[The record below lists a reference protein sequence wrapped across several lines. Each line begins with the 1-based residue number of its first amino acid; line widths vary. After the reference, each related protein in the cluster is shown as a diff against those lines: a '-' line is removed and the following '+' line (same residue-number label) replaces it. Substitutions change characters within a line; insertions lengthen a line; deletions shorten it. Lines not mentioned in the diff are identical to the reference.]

1 MQSILWLSGWL
12 VAFGALCRFGF
23 QLALKP
29 RPADR
34 LRLIK
39 LAVFALST
47 GVVALLAQFAVFQHD
62 QHFDATSHKAL
73 TADKA
78 TRDLV
83 DSLRES
89 VKITYFGH
97 DADPRVRR
105 LITVLE
111 TLARRSKFL
120 EVKATDPDKDPVLAR
135 RYNVNLYNVAVVE
148 AGERRLLVRST
159 NEIDLGLAI
168 QKALRQKV
176 VSVCFVEGHGEAEI
190 YNEEFHTHM
199 ESFGGSDVSDGHHH
213 GHAHIPIVQSTAHG
227 IGRLRQSL
235 EAIGY
240 EPRLVNLTTES
251 ERLPACDVVSVVQ
264 PRYPFTADEIAR
276 LQRYHESG
284 TSVLAFIDIGYE
296 LGEMG
301 KFFAKHGV
309 KLEDTILVDQ
319 KQHHE
324 TDAQSI
330 AISAYP
336 VHPVTKQI
344 AMAIFPGARSLVMEK
359 EIQFA
364 PLVTG
369 NKTSEKYF
377 LHHHHEGDIA
387 PSLQRTE
394 QATTP
399 EPPIIAVAKDEDAQ
413 SGKLVVFGEADFLTN
428 SYFPY
433 LSNNALALSI
443 FRWAADEQEAVATKP
458 IVPVFQRIV
467 LTRED
472 MNKLF
477 FGLVVGLPGLIL
489 LIGAGVWLSRR

>member
-1 MQSILWLSGWL
+1 M
-12 VAFGALCRFGF
+12 
-23 QLALKP
+23 
-29 RPADR
+29 
-34 LRLIK
+34 
-39 LAVFALST
+39 
-47 GVVALLAQFAVFQHD
+47 LLAQFAVLQHD
-62 QHFDATSHKAL
+62 LHFDATSHKAL

-78 TRDLV
+78 TQDLV

-97 DADPRVRR
+97 DADPRVKR
-105 LITVLE
+105 LIAVLD

-120 EVKATDPDKDPVLAR
+120 EVKTTDPDKDPVLAR

-148 AGERRLLVRST
+148 AAGRRLLVRST

-199 ESFGGSDVSDGHHH
+199 EAFGGSDVADGHHH

-240 EPRLVNLTTES
+240 DTRIVNLTTEA
-251 ERLPACDVVSVVQ
+251 ERLPSCNVVSVVQ

-276 LQRYHESG
+276 LQSYHESG
-284 TSVLAFIDIGYE
+284 ASVLAFIDIGYE
-296 LGEMG
+296 LGEIG
-301 KFFAKHGV
+301 RFLATYGV
-309 KLEDTILVDQ
+309 KLENTILVDQ
-319 KQHHE
+319 QQHHE
-324 TDAQSI
+324 TDVQSI

-336 VHPVTKQI
+336 AHPVTKQI
-344 AMAIFPGARSLVMEK
+344 AMAIFPGARSLVTEK
-359 EIQFA
+359 ETQFA

-369 NKTSEKYF
+369 NKTTEKFF
-377 LHHHHEGDIA
+377 LHRAHGGDTA
-387 PSLQRTE
+387 PSLHPTE
-394 QATTP
+394 QATTA
-399 EPPIIAVAKDEDAQ
+399 ERPIIAIAKDEDAQ
-413 SGKLVVFGEADFLTN
+413 SGKLIVFGEADFLTN

-458 IVPVFQRIV
+458 VVPVFQRII

-489 LIGAGVWLSRR
+489 LIGAVIWLRRR